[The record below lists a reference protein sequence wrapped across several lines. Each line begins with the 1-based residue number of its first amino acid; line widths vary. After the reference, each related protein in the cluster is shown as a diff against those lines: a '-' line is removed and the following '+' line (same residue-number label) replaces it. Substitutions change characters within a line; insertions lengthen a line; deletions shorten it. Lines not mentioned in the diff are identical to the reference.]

1 MTERAKIQVCCL
13 ECFQMLMLHI
23 LLQVQLLKQQGPRVM
38 PGNDVLDAG
47 LGK

>member
-1 MTERAKIQVCCL
+1 MYKCVVFNV
-13 ECFQMLMLHI
+13 FQMLILHI

-38 PGNDVLDAG
+38 PGNDALDAG